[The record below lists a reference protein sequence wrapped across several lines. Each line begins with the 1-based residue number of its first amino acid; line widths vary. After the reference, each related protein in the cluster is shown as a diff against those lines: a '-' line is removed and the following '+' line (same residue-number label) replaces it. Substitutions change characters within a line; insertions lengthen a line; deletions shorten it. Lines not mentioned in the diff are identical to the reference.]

1 MLSRTGIKPVP
12 TACETAA
19 RQGNK
24 QNKPETQSGGEK
36 PLDKGATKAT
46 RKQENN
52 KKRGLQPAPA
62 DCSPSGKDGGLLL
75 SRIALQY
82 HRRRRA

>member
-19 RQGNK
+19 RPGNK
-24 QNKPETQSGGEK
+24 QNKPETQCGGEM

-46 RKQENN
+46 RKQETI
-52 KKRGLQPAPA
+52 KQ
-62 DCSPSGKDGGLLL
+62 
-75 SRIALQY
+75 
-82 HRRRRA
+82 